1 LSFALVAAG
10 CCEDA
15 ASAGAANHRARR
27 AAAAP
32 MNGAPRLFKD
42 DDDAAMAMDG
52 IAALG
57 RRSEEG
63 DARET
68 TRAADAAARPAR
80 RTVCID
86 PTSALIVAVP
96 LI

>member
-1 LSFALVAAG
+1 
-10 CCEDA
+10 
-15 ASAGAANHRARR
+15 
-27 AAAAP
+27 
-32 MNGAPRLFKD
+32 
-42 DDDAAMAMDG
+42 MAMDG